1 MRPTL
6 PSLEQV
12 GQLPLVYQVAIPDRY
27 RDKMGHMNMRYYLE
41 VYDDAGDALFE
52 RFGLTPDFY
61 REHGSGGFDLEHHI
75 HYVNEVHIGDSVG
88 IYARLLDR
96 SAKRLHYML
105 FMVNESR
112 KLLASTFE
120 CVNSY
125 ADLTVR
131 RTAPYPE
138 AIAATLDGILATHH
152 GLGWDAPVSGV
163 MGS

>member
-1 MRPTL
+1 MRPAL
-6 PSLEQV
+6 IPLEQIE
-12 GQLPLVYQVAIPDRY
+12 QLAAIYRVTIPDRY

-52 RFGLTPDFY
+52 TFGLTPDFY
-61 REHGSGGFDLEHHI
+61 RERGSGGFDLEHHI
-75 HYVNEVHIGDSVG
+75 HYLNEVHINDSVAV
-88 IYARLLDR
+88 YARLLDR

-112 KLLASTFE
+112 SLLASTFE

-131 RTAPYPE
+131 HTAPYPE
-138 AIAATLDGILATHH
+138 AIATTLDGILATHQQ
-152 GLGWDAPVSGV
+152 LTWDAPVSGV
-163 MGS
+163 MSS

>member
-12 GQLPLVYQVAIPDRY
+12 EQLPLVYRVTIPDHY

-52 RFGLTPDFY
+52 RFGLTPAFY
-61 REHGSGGFDLEHHI
+61 KERGSGGFDLEHHI
-75 HYVNEVHIGDSVG
+75 HYVNEVHIGDEVV
-88 IYARLLDR
+88 IYARLLSL

-138 AIAATLDGILATHH
+138 VIASTLDGILGAHQQ
-152 GLGWDAPVSGV
+152 LGWDAPVSGV
-163 MGS
+163 MSS

>member
-1 MRPTL
+1 MRPAL
-6 PSLEQV
+6 IPLEQIEL
-12 GQLPLVYQVAIPDRY
+12 LPMIYRVTIPDRY

-52 RFGLTPDFY
+52 SFGLTPTFY
-61 REHGSGGFDLEHHI
+61 KEHGSGGFDLEHHI
-75 HYVNEVHIGDSVG
+75 HYLNEVHIGDSLA

-96 SAKRLHYML
+96 SAKRLHYIL

-112 KLLASTFE
+112 KLLSSTFE

-125 ADLTVR
+125 ADLTMR
-131 RTAPYPE
+131 KTAPYPE
-138 AIAATLDGILATHH
+138 AIAATLDGILTTHQK
-152 GLGWDAPVSGV
+152 LEWDAPTCGV

>member
-1 MRPTL
+1 MRPAL
-6 PSLEQV
+6 IPLEHIE
-12 GQLPLVYQVAIPDRY
+12 QLPAVYRVSIPDRY

-52 RFGLTPDFY
+52 TFGLTPDFY
-61 REHGSGGFDLEHHI
+61 RERGSGGFDLEHHI
-75 HYVNEVHIGDSVG
+75 HYLNEVHINDSLA

-131 RTAPYPE
+131 KTAPYPD
-138 AIAATLDGILATHH
+138 AIAATLDSILKTHQQ
-152 GLGWDAPVSGV
+152 LKWEAPVCGV
-163 MGS
+163 MNS

>member
-1 MRPTL
+1 MRPAHI
-6 PSLEQV
+6 PLEQIE
-12 GQLPLVYQVAIPDRY
+12 QLPLAYTVTIPDRY
-27 RDKMGHMNMRYYLE
+27 RDKMRHMNMRYYLE

-52 RFGLTPDFY
+52 TFGLTTAFY
-61 REHGSGGFDLEHHI
+61 REQGSGGFDLEHHI
-75 HYVNEVHIGDSVG
+75 HYLNEVHIGDSVA

-105 FMVNESR
+105 FMVNQSR

-131 RTAPYPE
+131 KTAPYPE
-138 AIAATLDGILATHH
+138 TISATLDRILAAHQQ
-152 GLGWDAPVSGV
+152 LIWDAPVCGV
-163 MGS
+163 MRS

>member
-6 PSLEQV
+6 PSLEQIQ
-12 GQLPLVYQVAIPDRY
+12 QLSPVYRVTIPDRY

-52 RFGLTPDFY
+52 SFGLTPAFY
-61 REHGSGGFDLEHHI
+61 KEHGSGGFDLEHHI
-75 HYVNEVHIGDSVG
+75 HYVNEVHIGDEVT

-112 KLLASTFE
+112 NLLSSTFE

-131 RTAPYPE
+131 KTAPYPE
-138 AIAATLDGILATHH
+138 AIASTLDGIIGAHQQ
-152 GLGWDAPVSGV
+152 LGWDAPVSGI
-163 MGS
+163 MCS

>member
-1 MRPTL
+1 MRPAL
-6 PSLEQV
+6 IPLEQIE
-12 GQLPLVYQVAIPDRY
+12 QLAAIYHVTIPDRY
-27 RDKMGHMNMRYYLE
+27 KDKMGHMNMRYYLE

-52 RFGLTPDFY
+52 TFGLTPDFY
-61 REHGSGGFDLEHHI
+61 RERGSGGFDLEHHI
-75 HYVNEVHIGDSVG
+75 HYLNEIHIGDRVG

-125 ADLTVR
+125 ADLKVR
-131 RTAPYPE
+131 KTALYPDT
-138 AIAATLDGILATHH
+138 IATTLDGILTTHQQ
-152 GLGWDAPVSGV
+152 LGWDAPVCGV

>member
-1 MRPTL
+1 MRPAL
-6 PSLEQV
+6 IPLEQIE
-12 GQLPLVYQVAIPDRY
+12 QLSAIYRVTIPERY
-27 RDKMGHMNMRYYLE
+27 KDKMGHMNMRYYLE

-52 RFGLTPDFY
+52 TFGLTPDFY
-61 REHGSGGFDLEHHI
+61 RERGSGGFDLEHHI
-75 HYVNEVHIGDSVG
+75 QYLNEIHIGDEVA
-88 IYARLLDR
+88 IYARLIDR

-131 RTAPYPE
+131 KTAPYPE
-138 AIAATLDGILATHH
+138 AIASTLDN
-152 GLGWDAPVSGV
+152 
-163 MGS
+163 

>member
-1 MRPTL
+1 MRPAL
-6 PSLEQV
+6 IPLEQIE
-12 GQLPLVYQVAIPDRY
+12 QLQMIYRVSIPDRY

-52 RFGLTPDFY
+52 TFGLTPDYY

-75 HYVNEVHIGDSVG
+75 HYLNEVHIGDSVA

-112 KLLASTFE
+112 QQLASIFE

-131 RTAPYPE
+131 KTAPYPE
-138 AIAATLDGILATHH
+138 VIAGNLDAILKVHQALD
-152 GLGWDAPVSGV
+152 WEAPVCGV
-163 MGS
+163 MSS

>member
-12 GQLPLVYQVAIPDRY
+12 QQLPLVYRVTIPDRY

-52 RFGLTPDFY
+52 SFGLTPGFY
-61 REHGSGGFDLEHHI
+61 KERGSGGFDLEHHI
-75 HYVNEVHIGDSVG
+75 HYLNEVHIGDEVV

-138 AIAATLDGILATHH
+138 AIASRLDGILGMHQQ
-152 GLGWDAPVSGV
+152 LGWDAPVSGV
-163 MGS
+163 MSS

>member
-1 MRPTL
+1 MRPAL
-6 PSLEQV
+6 IPLEQIEL
-12 GQLPLVYQVAIPDRY
+12 LPMIYRVTIPDRY

-41 VYDDAGDALFE
+41 IYDEAGDALFE
-52 RFGLTPDFY
+52 TFGLSAAFY
-61 REHGSGGFDLEHHI
+61 KEHGSGGFDLEHHI
-75 HYVNEVHIGDSVG
+75 HYLNEVHIEDSIV

-105 FMVNESR
+105 FMVNETR

-131 RTAPYPE
+131 KTAPYPE
-138 AIAATLDGILATHH
+138 AIATHLDYVLETHQH
-152 GLGWDAPVSGV
+152 LGWDAPVCGV
-163 MGS
+163 MSS

>member
-1 MRPTL
+1 MRPAL
-6 PSLEQV
+6 IPLEQV
-12 GQLPLVYQVAIPDRY
+12 EQLPLIYRVTIPESY

-41 VYDDAGDALFE
+41 VYDDAGDAMFE
-52 RFGLTPDFY
+52 GFGLTPEFY
-61 REHGSGGFDLEHHI
+61 KERGSGGFDLEHHI
-75 HYVNEVHIGDSVG
+75 HYLNEVHIGDDLA
-88 IYARLLDR
+88 IYARLINR

-112 KLLASTFE
+112 KLLSSTFE

-138 AIAATLDGILATHH
+138 VIAMTLDGILSTHRQ
-152 GLGWDAPVSGV
+152 LGWAAPVSGV
-163 MGS
+163 MSS

>member
-1 MRPTL
+1 MRPAL
-6 PSLEQV
+6 IPLQQIE
-12 GQLPLVYQVAIPDRY
+12 QLPLIYRVTIPDRY

-52 RFGLTPDFY
+52 SFGLTPEFY
-61 REHGSGGFDLEHHI
+61 RERGSGGFDLEHHI
-75 HYVNEVHIGDSVG
+75 HYLNEVHIGDEVT

-131 RTAPYPE
+131 KTAPYPE
-138 AIAATLDGILATHH
+138 SIAATLDSILAAHQQ
-152 GLGWDAPVSGV
+152 LGWEAPVSGV
-163 MGS
+163 MSS

>member
-1 MRPTL
+1 MRPAL
-6 PSLEQV
+6 IPLEQIE
-12 GQLPLVYQVAIPDRY
+12 QLAAIYRVTIPDRY

-52 RFGLTPDFY
+52 TFGLTPDFY
-61 REHGSGGFDLEHHI
+61 RERGSGGFDLEHHI
-75 HYVNEVHIGDSVG
+75 HYLNEVHINDSVT
-88 IYARLLDR
+88 IYARLIDR

-112 KLLASTFE
+112 SLLASTFE

-131 RTAPYPE
+131 HTAPYPE
-138 AIAATLDGILATHH
+138 AIATTLDGILATHQQ
-152 GLGWDAPVSGV
+152 LTWDAPVSGV
-163 MGS
+163 MSS

>member
-1 MRPTL
+1 MRPAL
-6 PSLEQV
+6 IPLEQIE
-12 GQLPLVYQVAIPDRY
+12 QLSAVYRVTIPDRY

-52 RFGLTPDFY
+52 TFGLTPDFY
-61 REHGSGGFDLEHHI
+61 RERGSGGFDLEHHI
-75 HYVNEVHIGDSVG
+75 HYLNEVHINDSVT

-112 KLLASTFE
+112 SLLASTFE

-131 RTAPYPE
+131 KTASYPD
-138 AIAATLDGILATHH
+138 AIATTLDIILAAHQQLT
-152 GLGWDAPVSGV
+152 WEAPISGV
-163 MGS
+163 MNS